1 MKKVSIIAIA
11 ALILAALATPT
22 VLSAANS
29 PKVHAS
35 LNGYLEVPSISTA
48 GRGTFTATI
57 RSTSISYRLHFSGL
71 GSDAMAAHIHFARP
85 DVNGAVVAFLCG
97 GGDKPACPKAGGT
110 VTGVIDAADVTDLAA
125 DRGIAAGE
133 IAELI
138 RAIKAGATYV
148 NVHTMVYG
156 GGEIRGNVTVNR

>member
-11 ALILAALATPT
+11 ALLLAALATPT
-22 VLSAANS
+22 VLSAS
-29 PKVHAS
+29 SSTKVHAS
-35 LNGYLEVPSISTA
+35 LNGYLEVPSISTT
-48 GRGTFTATI
+48 GRGTFTATL
-57 RSTSISYRLHFSGL
+57 RSTSISYRLRFSGL

-97 GGDKPACPKAGGT
+97 GGDKPACPAAGGT
-110 VTGVIDAADVTDLAA
+110 VTGVIDAADVMAG

-148 NVHTMVYG
+148 NVHSMVYP
-156 GGEIRGNVTVNR
+156 GGEIRGNITVNR

>member
-1 MKKVSIIAIA
+1 MKKLSIIAIA
-11 ALILAALATPT
+11 GLLLAALAVPT
-22 VLSAANS
+22 VLAADNS
-29 PKVHAS
+29 RKVHAT
-35 LNGYLEVPSISTA
+35 LNGYLEVPSISTT

-57 RSTSISYRLHFSGL
+57 RGSTISYRLRYSGL

-85 DVNGAVVAFLCG
+85 DVNGGVVAFLCG
-97 GGDKPACPKAGGT
+97 GGDKPVCPPAGGT
-110 VTGVIDAADVTDLAA
+110 VSGVIDAADVIGPA

-148 NVHTMVYG
+148 NVHTVTYG
-156 GGEIRGNVTVNR
+156 GGEIRGNVSVDR